1 MTPQETT
8 GFSYYCFVKKFLKN
22 LTHSSK
28 KIIRIQI
35 SHMHTLG
42 LCVRFMSHIYTS
54 YIYLDKIILKTKG
67 ATKIM
72 CISIES
78 YFKNLKLK

>member
-1 MTPQETT
+1 MLV
-8 GFSYYCFVKKFLKN
+8 FVKKILKT

-28 KIIRIQI
+28 KNIRIQI

-42 LCVRFMSHIYTS
+42 LCVRFMSHMHSI
-54 YIYLDKIILKTKG
+54 YIYLDEIILKTEE
-67 ATKIM
+67 ATKII
-72 CISIES
+72 CISIEI